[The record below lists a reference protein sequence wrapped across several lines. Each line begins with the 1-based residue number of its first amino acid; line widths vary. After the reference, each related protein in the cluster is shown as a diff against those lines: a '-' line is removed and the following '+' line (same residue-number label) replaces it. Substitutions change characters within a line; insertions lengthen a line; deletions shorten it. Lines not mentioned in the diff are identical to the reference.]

1 MPEQPD
7 LPRPTPQQP
16 PRREPGVYPGQNAP
30 EVPNQPGPDQ
40 EMPTRRGRPG
50 RDIPNYPEKPSQE
63 QPDRPG
69 RVEQPEV
76 PGVPVPQPREAPPVL
91 GLAD

>member
-7 LPRPTPQQP
+7 LPRPQQTPQKQP
-16 PRREPGVYPGQNAP
+16 GIHPGQGAP
-30 EVPNQPGPDQ
+30 EIPRQPDQ

-50 RDIPNYPEKPSQE
+50 RDIPNYPEKPSHE
-63 QPDRPG
+63 MPDRPG

-76 PGVPVPQPREAPPVL
+76 PGVPQKQPQDQPPMI
-91 GLAD
+91 GMAD